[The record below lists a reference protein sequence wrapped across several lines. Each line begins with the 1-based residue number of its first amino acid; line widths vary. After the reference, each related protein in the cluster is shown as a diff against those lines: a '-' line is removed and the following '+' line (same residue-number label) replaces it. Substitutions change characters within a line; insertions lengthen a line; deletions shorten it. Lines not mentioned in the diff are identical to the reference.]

1 MKMID
6 REKVIKGL
14 KAHGYTDCKY
24 CPYWGTGHNGLSECT
39 QLARDALALLEA
51 QEPVIHGRWKDNGN
65 GTVSCNCCATWF
77 PKIRES
83 QLQFCGYCG
92 AKMDE

>member
-1 MKMID
+1 MDDLISKEAVKKEIMTSWSIWNDKNFILRRID
-6 REKVIKGL
+6 LI
-14 KAHGYTDCKY
+14 
-24 CPYWGTGHNGLSECT
+24 
-39 QLARDALALLEA
+39 
-51 QEPVIHGRWKDNGN
+51 PVIDAMPVMHGHWKDNGN

-83 QLQFCGYCG
+83 QLLFCGYCG